1 MQYDDEMILS
11 KFAARILRV
20 YRRIAM
26 TYDIYT
32 NIGERSA
39 EYKCRLNVTVKL
51 RVRLTSIGFRSA
63 ALHAEGAVG
72 NNVALS
78 LTPAT
83 ILMPMC
89 RSTT

>member
-1 MQYDDEMILS
+1 MM
-11 KFAARILRV
+11 
-20 YRRIAM
+20 
-26 TYDIYT
+26 YDIYT
-32 NIGERSA
+32 KIGERSA

-83 ILMPMC
+83 IIDADVQIYYLMQAQVDMPN
-89 RSTT
+89 STRVQNG